1 MKRFKMF
8 FRFDR
13 EEKWLE
19 EMAGNGWLLCGKGVY
34 YPGGL
39 SGVQA
44 EGGLLGVCGAV

>member
-19 EMAGNGWLLCGKGVY
+19 EMAGNGWLLCGKGLFYDFQIGRASCRERV
-34 YPGGL
+34 
-39 SGVQA
+39 
-44 EGGLLGVCGAV
+44 